1 MGRSSSGLAL
11 SQLGRTSSVRNSHL
25 LATFANWFQ
34 NFPQLFWELFL
45 ATNLIEAPQNSQMFQ
60 CNLNHHRHPH
70 PGLFCHVPSKG
81 QTGKYS
87 SVHRQQPT
95 LRSQTEGNEVKGKSD
110 MLGASLGLVYQSS
123 MKSPAPVWNT
133 PGRRFFIILGVATVF
148 ALFFATKDTFGQ
160 LANGMEIRLGK
171 SLWWKAMEWYAWGL
185 FAPVIFRVCQ
195 RFNPNG
201 GGGRLI
207 LGQLASGTLFSLLHC
222 CILTTGARIEAHV
235 LHTGFS
241 WPRLF
246 EIVLANHF
254 HEDLLTYA
262 AIISVWYAL
271 DYYYQFLERG
281 RQASELEAHL
291 VRARLQTLKMQL
303 HPHFLFNTLNG
314 IAALNYEDPKAANRM
329 LARLSELLR
338 MTLEDDGVQEV
349 PLRKELEFNRCYL
362 ALEQIRLGERLATKL
377 DIAPETLDAYVP
389 NLLLQPLVENAI
401 RHGIAP
407 YSARGEIC
415 IHTHRDKDRL
425 HLQVTDSGPGLTAG
439 KDAPGGAGLGLKNTR
454 ARLQQLYGETQQLE
468 LKNAEGGG
476 WVVRIVIPFRSAQNQ
491 STQLE
496 VQYEDSNAHR

>member
-1 MGRSSSGLAL
+1 MTSTAPL
-11 SQLGRTSSVRNSHL
+11 S
-25 LATFANWFQ
+25 
-34 NFPQLFWELFL
+34 
-45 ATNLIEAPQNSQMFQ
+45 
-60 CNLNHHRHPH
+60 
-70 PGLFCHVPSKG
+70 K
-81 QTGKYS
+81 
-87 SVHRQQPT
+87 
-95 LRSQTEGNEVKGKSD
+95 
-110 MLGASLGLVYQSS
+110 
-123 MKSPAPVWNT
+123 NT
-133 PGRRFFIILGVATVF
+133 VRRFLIILGVATLF

-195 RFNPNG
+195 KLNPNG
-201 GGGRLI
+201 GGGWLI

-222 CILTTGARIEAHV
+222 CVLTTGARIEAEV

-241 WPRLF
+241 WLRLF

-271 DYYYQFLERG
+271 DYYHQFLERG
-281 RQASELEAHL
+281 RRASELEAHL
-291 VRARLQTLKMQL
+291 VRARLQSLKMQL

-338 MTLEDDGVQEV
+338 ITLEDDGVQEV

-362 ALEQIRLGERLATKL
+362 ELEQIRLGERLATKL

-407 YSARGEIC
+407 YSARGMIC
-415 IHTHRDKDRL
+415 IHTHRDNDKL
-425 HLQVTDSGPGLTAG
+425 HLRVTDSGPGLTIG
-439 KDAPGGAGLGLKNTR
+439 KGATGGAGVGLKNTR
-454 ARLQQLYGETQQLE
+454 ARLQQLYGEKQRLE

-476 WVVRIVIPFRSAQNQ
+476 LTVQIIIPFCAAENQN
-491 STQLE
+491 TQLE
-496 VQYEDSNAHR
+496 VQHEDSNAHR